1 MFLNLSFLVA
11 MFSLR
16 ISTAGMRELHWHPR
30 TSEMGYVVRGRA
42 RMTILSP
49 DGAVNT
55 YTLQAGDVY
64 FVPAAYPH
72 QIENIGEGADEEIFF
87 LVFFDRE
94 TPQDIGYSAGVSA
107 YSRQVLAASLQCD
120 VADLPAIPF
129 EPKDL
134 MIVKRINPVAD

>member
-1 MFLNLSFLVA
+1 
-11 MFSLR
+11 MFSLH

-49 DGAVNT
+49 DGSVDT
-55 YTLQAGDVY
+55 FTLQSGDVY

-72 QIENIGEGADEEIFF
+72 QIENINEDAGEEIFF
-87 LVFFDRE
+87 LIFFDRE
-94 TPQDIGYSAGVSA
+94 TPQDIGYTAGVPA

-120 VADLPAIPF
+120 VDELPSIPF